1 MENEMNIDGKYHF
14 LAVNKCTGNS
24 FDQTEGVCFRVHDA
38 ALPAVISAYINACK
52 ALGADDG
59 QILGCE
65 KLRERVMKWQSEHD
79 VKVPDGVN
87 DCELDH
93 VVNSK

>member
-1 MENEMNIDGKYHF
+1 MSAIDGKYTF

-38 ALPAVISAYINACK
+38 ALVATLRAYLEECK
-52 ALGADDG
+52 RLGADDG

-65 KLRERVMKWQSEHD
+65 KLLERVLDWQSSHNI
-79 VKVPDGVN
+79 KVPDVSN

-93 VVNSK
+93 VVNPD